1 MIYNILIDKT
11 NKKLLQHSTAM
22 QADGVLITSHVS
34 GAEDKEILLGLLYH
48 QQPFSSE

>member
-11 NKKLLQHSTAM
+11 NKELLQHSTAM
-22 QADGVLITSHVS
+22 QADRVLITSHMS
-34 GAEDKEILLGLLYH
+34 GAEDKEVPMGLLCH